1 MAILTVEMEPGILDD
16 ITCTLING
24 SQGGLSQLIVC
35 QSLPSSVTPQ
45 TCSSSVESHKPVQ
58 STLTKEPG
66 KLANSGRVASSKL
79 LHLPLVSRTVCKMC
93 RCPCAVRTMAQTCN
107 LPCN

>member
-1 MAILTVEMEPGILDD
+1 MAIVTVEIEPGILDD
-16 ITCTLING
+16 IICTFING

-35 QSLPSSVTPQ
+35 QSFPSSVTPQ

-66 KLANSGRVASSKL
+66 KLANSAWLASSKL
-79 LHLPLVSRTVCKMC
+79 LQLPLVSRTACKIR
-93 RCPCAVRTMAQTCN
+93 RCPCALRTMGHTCN